1 LICCYNAVK
10 VGIAVFKTTAQ
21 YVQSNMGV
29 FILPG
34 ISTILA
40 ALWFIFWLSS
50 AIFIFSVGT
59 PEPREGYEFITEV
72 KWNKTTR
79 CVFIY

>member
-1 LICCYNAVK
+1 ML
-10 VGIAVFKTTAQ
+10 
-21 YVQSNMGV
+21 V

-59 PEPREGYEFITEV
+59 PEPRQGYEFITEV

-79 CVFIY
+79 CVFIYQMFALFWVNSFIIGCV